1 MRMMGID
8 KALIKKSRN
17 IKVIIMTRCRTLD
30 SWFDE
35 QSKKVD
41 ETEKKTNKE
50 FVTGK
55 KIRRKFF
62 RKKEVK

>member
-1 MRMMGID
+1 MANKLREIFGE
-8 KALIKKSRN
+8 
-17 IKVIIMTRCRTLD
+17 IIMTRCSTLD

-41 ETEKKTNKE
+41 EAEKKTNKE

>member
-1 MRMMGID
+1 
-8 KALIKKSRN
+8 
-17 IKVIIMTRCRTLD
+17 VIIMTRCSTLD

>member
-1 MRMMGID
+1 MID
-8 KALIKKSRN
+8 
-17 IKVIIMTRCRTLD
+17 MTRCSTLD

-41 ETEKKTNKE
+41 EAEKKTNKE